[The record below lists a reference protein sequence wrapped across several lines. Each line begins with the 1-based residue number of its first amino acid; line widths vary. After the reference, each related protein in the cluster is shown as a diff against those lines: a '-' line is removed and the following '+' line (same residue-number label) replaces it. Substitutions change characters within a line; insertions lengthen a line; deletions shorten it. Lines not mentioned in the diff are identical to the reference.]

1 MAESKNGK
9 PMIEEALKE
18 LDQIILELSQEANL
32 LKQNLLKDEL
42 PDTTIIVKQF
52 SRIEDLCS
60 RIKGIKLTIFL
71 QLDYMKDL
79 KEYEKALKT

>member
-1 MAESKNGK
+1 MEESKNGR

-18 LDQIILELSQEANL
+18 LDQIISELAQEADL

-42 PDTTIIVKQF
+42 PDSTVIVKQF
-52 SRIEDLCS
+52 SRIEDLCY
-60 RIKGIKLTIFL
+60 RIKSIKLTISL

-79 KEYEKALKT
+79 MENQ

>member
-1 MAESKNGK
+1 MEESKNGK

-18 LDQIILELSQEANL
+18 LDQIISELSQESNL

-42 PDTTIIVKQF
+42 PDTIVIVKQF
-52 SRIEDLCS
+52 SKIEDLCY
-60 RIKGIKLTIFL
+60 RIKLIKSTIFL

-79 KEYEKALKT
+79 MGKS